1 MSGHSRAAT
10 ALVASATSIALLAA
24 PAAAQSPAAAG
35 SVRAA
40 DAAPQQV
47 VLNRAALLSDLTII
61 ARATALAQRPGW
73 VTRLS
78 VGVGGESVLA
88 RQVRDTIGGRD
99 VSDFTVRGIARVI
112 EVTVAGSGMYVR
124 LPRTTQE
131 RAALALL
138 RRPNAHWAFTADR
151 AQRLTDSS
159 ESVTG
164 APSQVLVALRADGAV
179 DLSTAHRSTAAD
191 GTRTYSLQGLTEGKP
206 SGPLTI
212 TITPAGRLVRLQA
225 VQDGTAASADFAFG
239 PQRVLVPAAADTV
252 TAQALATAS
261 SALTLDARVR
271 GLAQATAQ
279 RLEAQRQSSG
289 RGLRTAQVRSA
300 VRAAVRRGVM
310 PGLGGIAVTVTD
322 VAYGARLSA
331 TNPFTGARVSYT
343 VQLVNRHAV
352 ARAR

>member
-10 ALVASATSIALLAA
+10 ALVASAMSIALLAA

-40 DAAPQQV
+40 DAGPQQV
-47 VLNRAALLSDLTII
+47 VLNRAALLNDLTII

-124 LPRTTQE
+124 LPPTQE

-151 AQRLTDSS
+151 AQRLSDSS

-164 APSQVLVALRADGAV
+164 APSQILVALRADGAV

-191 GTRTYSLQGLTEGKP
+191 GTRTYFLQGLTEGKP

-212 TITPAGRLVRLQA
+212 TITPTGRLVRLQA
-225 VQDGTAASADFAFG
+225 VQDGTAARADFAFG
-239 PQRVLVPAAADTV
+239 PQRVLVPAASDTV

-289 RGLRTAQVRSA
+289 RGLRTAEVRSA
-300 VRAAVRRGVM
+300 VRAAVRRDVM

-343 VQLVNRHAV
+343 VQLVDRHAV